1 MSVRLAE
8 VKANATSP
16 VSYTHLDVYKRQ
28 VIAVASGVV
37 FWMWD
42 WVCMAP
48 LTLFE
53 NITPGFEGLLNGFWL
68 FAGPLA
74 AVIVRKPGAALYA
87 ETVAAFLELTLGNQ
101 WGVGGSL
108 IVGLMQGLG
117 AELAFAL
124 FAYKVW
130 TNLVVLLSL
139 SLIHISPLICR
150 YRAWTYALPSLSRSS
165 ASATTSFLNPDTLT
179 DSLGL
184 CAFEIGSLSL
194 IHIFSTPPH
203 MLPMSASST
212 PATISA

>member
-1 MSVRLAE
+1 MIYPSQASSRKWRVLDIT
-8 VKANATSP
+8 VTS
-16 VSYTHLDVYKRQ
+16 

-87 ETVAAFLELTLGNQ
+87 ETVGRAFLELTLGNQ

-130 TNLVVLLSL
+130 TNLVVLLSGAL
-139 SLIHISPLICR
+139 SGAMCGVYYWFTNPGVGNDAGLHLFGYLGGGRCDRSRCVH
-150 YRAWTYALPSLSRSS
+150 RAVACHRPHR
-165 ASATTSFLNPDTLT
+165 
-179 DSLGL
+179 SLGSVR
-184 CAFEIGSLSL
+184 SLACS
-194 IHIFSTPPH
+194 
-203 MLPMSASST
+203 
-212 PATISA
+212 

>member
-1 MSVRLAE
+1 MIYPSQASSRKWRVLDIT
-8 VKANATSP
+8 VTS
-16 VSYTHLDVYKRQ
+16 

-108 IVGLMQGLG
+108 IVGLMQGLRRRTG
-117 AELAFAL
+117 FRAL
-124 FAYKVW
+124 R
-130 TNLVVLLSL
+130 
-139 SLIHISPLICR
+139 I
-150 YRAWTYALPSLSRSS
+150 
-165 ASATTSFLNPDTLT
+165 
-179 DSLGL
+179 
-184 CAFEIGSLSL
+184 
-194 IHIFSTPPH
+194 
-203 MLPMSASST
+203 
-212 PATISA
+212 

>member
-1 MSVRLAE
+1 MIYPSQASSRKWRVLDIT
-8 VKANATSP
+8 VTS
-16 VSYTHLDVYKRQ
+16 

-117 AELAFAL
+117 
-124 FAYKVW
+124 W
-130 TNLVVLLSL
+130 
-139 SLIHISPLICR
+139 
-150 YRAWTYALPSLSRSS
+150 LSRSS
-165 ASATTSFLNPDTLT
+165 HIRCGPILWCCCPGHCPERCAASTT
-179 DSLGL
+179 
-184 CAFEIGSLSL
+184 GSR
-194 IHIFSTPPH
+194 TRGGE
-203 MLPMSASST
+203 
-212 PATISA
+212 

>member
-1 MSVRLAE
+1 MNVNRIM
-8 VKANATSP
+8 P
-16 VSYTHLDVYKRQ
+16 THGRRISRVFRYRRRHNIIYPSQASSHKWRVLD
-28 VIAVASGVV
+28 ITVASVIVVVSSVV

-130 TNLVVLLSL
+130 INLVVLLSEAL
-139 SLIHISPLICR
+139 SGAMCGV
-150 YRAWTYALPSLSRSS
+150 YYWFT
-165 ASATTSFLNPDTLT
+165 NP
-179 DSLGL
+179 GG
-184 CAFEIGSLSL
+184 E
-194 IHIFSTPPH
+194 
-203 MLPMSASST
+203 
-212 PATISA
+212 

>member
-1 MSVRLAE
+1 MIYPSQASSRKWRVLDIT
-8 VKANATSP
+8 VTS
-16 VSYTHLDVYKRQ
+16 

-108 IVGLMQGLG
+108 IVGLHLFGYLG
-117 AELAFAL
+117 GGRCDRSRC
-124 FAYKVW
+124 V
-130 TNLVVLLSL
+130 
-139 SLIHISPLICR
+139 H
-150 YRAWTYALPSLSRSS
+150 RAVACHRPHR
-165 ASATTSFLNPDTLT
+165 
-179 DSLGL
+179 SLGSVR
-184 CAFEIGSLSL
+184 SLACS
-194 IHIFSTPPH
+194 
-203 MLPMSASST
+203 
-212 PATISA
+212 

>member
-1 MSVRLAE
+1 MIYPSQASSRKWRVLDIT
-8 VKANATSP
+8 VTS
-16 VSYTHLDVYKRQ
+16 

-108 IVGLMQGLG
+108 IVGLLQGLG

-130 TNLVVLLSL
+130 TNLVVLLSGAL
-139 SLIHISPLICR
+139 SGAMCGVYYWFTNPGWGMM
-150 YRAWTYALPSLSRSS
+150 RASIYLGTSVMGGVIAAAACISLSR
-165 ASATTSFLNPDTLT
+165 AIARTGALAQFAHWRVR
-179 DSLGL
+179 DSGTER
-184 CAFEIGSLSL
+184 A
-194 IHIFSTPPH
+194 
-203 MLPMSASST
+203 
-212 PATISA
+212 